1 MHFCEEKGKLLHVY
15 KEKSSP
21 GSLGQLAFAAAE
33 SQSHA
38 ALPAADSNKSITVSS
53 VGEWRCGM
61 WSVQNILPLSLL
73 HPQVP
78 LLLQHQVPSMGCSP
92 SQNEIPT
99 VQNSPSPCPFNGVQT
114 VQTSGMSFF
123 KLAGMASFLTRGSF
137 WALLTGAYPAMTS
150 YQNLATWNQNRCKG
164 CIQHNEGHIQAMLI
178 WGALCCI
185 ARQCEHT
192 PLSEIIES

>member
-1 MHFCEEKGKLLHVY
+1 MVHACHPISFSSTIQTKPISHFCQSDNQKIVIYRISRCAMHFCEEKGKLLHVY

-137 WALLTGAYPAMTS
+137 
-150 YQNLATWNQNRCKG
+150 
-164 CIQHNEGHIQAMLI
+164 
-178 WGALCCI
+178 
-185 ARQCEHT
+185 
-192 PLSEIIES
+192 